1 MPVLSNIKLRLLGA
15 VMLNFCIRVVCLLTA
30 SLMATHTLSQDMSGW
45 SDKTVCRLLVSK
57 PDNSEYQ
64 AELEKRGIDCDKG
77 RVRLSDDAGIQPS
90 WRIFND
96 FSTKIYTQG
105 ISIQPSGYHPK
116 AAEIDEG
123 VAKFTLTPKMR
134 SNYSPHFQR
143 FEIGKKEIHPSYATR
158 AIFKFRSDNNKVT
171 DRTMIAQ
178 IKSAQK
184 SAGGGSP
191 IAAVYIDRPP
201 QCATWSRVRYY
212 PKKYT
217 MWVAKPDRFTT
228 DISENLY
235 VYTQKI
241 PNGMW
246 EYNWMTKPSTHNMS
260 YELLNDGAWHDI
272 EMHAY
277 PHRTE
282 GFCRIFIDGELVLN
296 IENASTKS
304 YDNAQHGDYAVR
316 IGIYRDSVDYN
327 QTVEFDD
334 LEIIGYRPLAG
345 NANYDPS
352 KLSLHLAPEKV
363 HVSSAEICTPFGC
376 KQESIVDAAAT
387 K

>member
-1 MPVLSNIKLRLLGA
+1 MNTCIKMA
-15 VMLNFCIRVVCLLTA
+15 CFLTA
-30 SLMATHTLSQDMSGW
+30 SLMAAHALSQDMSGW
-45 SDKTVCRLLVSK
+45 SDKTVCRLLLSK

-64 AELEKRGIDCDKG
+64 SELEKRGIDCDKG
-77 RVRLSDDAGIQPS
+77 RVLPSDDSGIQPS

-116 AAEIDEG
+116 AAEINEG

-191 IAAVYIDRPP
+191 IAAVYIDRAP
-201 QCATWSRVRYY
+201 QCATWTRRQFHPSRADTYV
-212 PKKYT
+212 KKSQQH
-217 MWVAKPDRFTT
+217 TT
-228 DISENLY
+228 KKLIVYSE
-235 VYTQKI
+235 KRK
-241 PNGMW
+241 NGLW
-246 EYNWMTKPSTHNMS
+246 EYNWRPLYPTQVNRS
-260 YELLNDGAWHDI
+260 YKLLNDGQWHEI

-277 PHRTE
+277 PHRTK
-282 GFCRIFIDGELVLN
+282 GFCRIFIDGQLILS
-296 IENASTKS
+296 IENTSTKS

-334 LEIIGYRPLAG
+334 LEIIGYRP
-345 NANYDPS
+345 
-352 KLSLHLAPEKV
+352 
-363 HVSSAEICTPFGC
+363 
-376 KQESIVDAAAT
+376 
-387 K
+387 